1 VIKEILPELKE
12 SVSLKDYTTFK
23 IGGKAKYF
31 YIAKD
36 TEGLV
41 KAVLASKKCS
51 LPFFVLGGGSNI
63 LIADKGFNG
72 LVIRILNT
80 KYLILNTKISAE
92 AAVPLSLLAKKSAE
106 GNLTGL
112 EWGIGIPG
120 TVGGA
125 IRGNAGAF
133 GGSMA
138 DIIKQVEVYDIDDEK
153 RRILQKQDC
162 EFVYR
167 GSIFKKNP
175 NLIILSTELELQKG
189 EKDKIEEKMKEYL
202 NYRKERQPLSFPSAG
217 SIFKNPSD
225 ISAGQLVDQCGLKG
239 KRIGN
244 VQISE
249 KHANFIVNL
258 EDGKAEDVLKLIN
271 IMKKQVKDK
280 FNIQLE
286 EEIQY
291 VGFK

>member
-1 VIKEILPELKE
+1 VIKEILPELE
-12 SVSLKDYTTFK
+12 ENVLLKDYTTFK

-31 YIAKD
+31 YIAES
-36 TEGLV
+36 TEDLV
-41 KAVLASKKCS
+41 KAVLTSKKCS

-63 LIADKGFNG
+63 LVADKGFNG